1 MVTAIVIPILIGY
14 FYWITIKEAK
24 KQKERWKNISMIPSE
39 ARVEGTI
46 LSLHTEKK
54 RFYYQM
60 YILETTYRIQNHT
73 GITTVVYKQ
82 PHTPSSHPPSYSNG
96 DILQFYGRWN
106 GELFLAGEI
115 NLMNK
120 KGQPLSL

>member
-24 KQKERWKNISMIPSE
+24 KQKERWKNVSMVPSE

-54 RFYYQM
+54 RFYHKM
-60 YILETTYRIQNHT
+60 YILETTCRIQNHT

-82 PHTPSSHPPSYSNG
+82 PYITECNPPPYTNG
-96 DILQFYGRWN
+96 DVLQIVGRWD

-115 NLMNK
+115 TLMNK
-120 KGQPLSL
+120 

>member
-24 KQKERWKNISMIPSE
+24 KQKERWKNVSMVPSE

-54 RFYYQM
+54 RFYHQL
-60 YILETTYRIQNHT
+60 YILETTFRIQSYKE
-73 GITTVVYKQ
+73 ITTVVYKQ
-82 PHTPSSHPPSYSNG
+82 PYTPASTPPPYSKG
-96 DILQFYGRWN
+96 DILQVVGSWD
-106 GELFLAGEI
+106 GEQFLAGEI
-115 NLMNK
+115 NAMNIK
-120 KGQPLSL
+120 RQP

>member
-24 KQKERWKNISMIPSE
+24 KQKERWKNVSMVPSE
-39 ARVEGTI
+39 AIVEGTI

-54 RFYYQM
+54 RFYHQL
-60 YILETTYRIQNHT
+60 YILETSFRIQNQKE
-73 GITTVVYKQ
+73 IATVVYKQ
-82 PHTPSSHPPSYSNG
+82 PFTPTSTPPPYSKG
-96 DILQFYGRWN
+96 DMLQVVGSWD

-115 NLMNK
+115 NPMNIK
-120 KGQPLSL
+120 RQP

>member
-24 KQKERWKNISMIPSE
+24 KQKEIWKNVSMVPSE

-54 RFYYQM
+54 RFYHQM
-60 YILETTYRIQNHT
+60 YILETTYRIQNQT

-82 PHTPSSHPPSYSNG
+82 PLTPSSHPPSYSNG
-96 DILQFYGRWN
+96 DILQFVGRWD

-115 NLMNK
+115 NLIK
-120 KGQPLSL
+120 KKDSH

>member
-24 KQKERWKNISMIPSE
+24 KQKERWKNVSMVPSE

-54 RFYYQM
+54 RFYHKM
-60 YILETTYRIQNHT
+60 YILETTCRIQNHT

-82 PHTPSSHPPSYSNG
+82 PYITECHHPPYTNG
-96 DILQFYGRWN
+96 DVLQIVGRWD

-115 NLMNK
+115 TLMNK
-120 KGQPLSL
+120 KGQP

>member
-24 KQKERWKNISMIPSE
+24 KQKERWKNVSMVPSE

-54 RFYYQM
+54 RFYHQL
-60 YILETTYRIQNHT
+60 YILETTFRIQSHKE
-73 GITTVVYKQ
+73 ITTVVYKQ
-82 PHTPSSHPPSYSNG
+82 PFTPQCTPPPYSNG
-96 DILQFYGRWN
+96 DILYVVGSWD
-106 GELFLAGEI
+106 GELFLAGKI
-115 NLMNK
+115 NVINIK
-120 KGQPLSL
+120 RQP